1 MLLRYNAGME
11 HELLTVQKVNDLED
25 SGKRWLE
32 CVFGRHLKENQQVFI
47 MAFTPGAQPDEASR
61 RQALASVKQ
70 TMSTVEKNL
79 SAAGVSDEEFDTA
92 VDEAMEDV
100 RRRHS

>member
-1 MLLRYNAGME
+1 MLLSYNAGME

-32 CVFGRHLKENQQVFI
+32 CVFGKHLKENQQVFI

-61 RQALASVKQ
+61 RQALAGVKQ

-79 SAAGVSDEEFDTA
+79 SAAGVSDEEFDAA
-92 VDEAMEDV
+92 VNEAMEDV
-100 RRRHS
+100 RRRQP